1 MDASLSLFKKI
12 VPWLLCVCKV
22 SVLWCSGL
30 CCPKTRDPSLENC
43 DEITGDTPIIHV
55 LPGVNDNLSQLTPVR
70 SAETDVYTRFDV
82 NNIYFTINNV

>member
-1 MDASLSLFKKI
+1 M
-12 VPWLLCVCKV
+12 CKV